1 MTDATLKK
9 MKITRWFPDTC
20 SCVLDYSWDQA
31 TSEDERVHTPH
42 KVADTCPVH
51 DHLRGDLHAHHAA
64 VQGENSHKNLAI
76 AHTLEHLPDEHKV
89 VVGKDDKG
97 NDMHGFMYQPL
108 WSFND
113 KRELELTLRHASDE
127 VKANISARLKEK
139 FPDRVTHVK

>member
-1 MTDATLKK
+1 MTEATPKK
-9 MKITRWFPDTC
+9 MKITRWYPDTC
-20 SCVLDYSWDQA
+20 ACVLDFSWDPA

-42 KVADTCPVH
+42 KVADTCPHH

-76 AHTLEHLPDEHKV
+76 AHALEHLPDEHKTV
-89 VVGKDDKG
+89 IATDEQG
-97 NDMHGFMYQPL
+97 NKTHWFMYEPL

-113 KRELELTLRHASDE
+113 KREFELTLRHASDE
-127 VKANISARLKEK
+127 VKANISAGLKEK